1 MEGKENA
8 MRKGG
13 FGMAFFVWL
22 FVLLSILSAALFT
35 RVAYIGRPFGKLCTK
50 TLASLCFLV
59 VGILCAS
66 ASPLG
71 SGRAFYAVL
80 MLIGLF
86 CGLVGDVSLAYQE
99 VFPRKKE
106 RYFLL
111 GLGAFF
117 LGHLSYIATFAFL
130 PQAGALW
137 LLVAALLFLAL
148 LCAQRFFKVE
158 LGNMRLPVYLY
169 AATISLM
176 AGLACGTA
184 VGAQNLQGWLVC
196 IAAWLFVFSDGV
208 LALLYFGRPRGR
220 WLTAAN
226 LGSYYLA
233 QLLLALS
240 IWLR

>member
-1 MEGKENA
+1 MV
-8 MRKGG
+8 
-13 FGMAFFVWL
+13 FFIWL
-22 FVLLSILSAALFT
+22 FVLLAAIAAALFT

-50 TLASLCFLV
+50 TLASVGFLL
-59 VGILCAS
+59 VGILCAC
-66 ASPLG
+66 ATPLG
-71 SGRAFYAVL
+71 PGRTSYTVF
-80 MLIGLF
+80 MLIGLIL
-86 CGLVGDVSLAYQE
+86 GLVGDVSLAYQE
-99 VFPRKKE
+99 VFPRQKE
-106 RYFLL
+106 RYFLV
-111 GLGAFF
+111 GLGAF
-117 LGHLSYIATFAFL
+117 LMGHLFYIATFAFL

-196 IAAWLFVFSDGV
+196 IAAWLFVFSDAV